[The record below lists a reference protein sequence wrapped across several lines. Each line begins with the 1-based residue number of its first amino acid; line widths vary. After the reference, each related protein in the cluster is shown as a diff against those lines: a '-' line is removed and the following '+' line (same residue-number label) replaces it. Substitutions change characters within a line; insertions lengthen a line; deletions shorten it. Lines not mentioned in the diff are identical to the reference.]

1 LAGVSVVEREGNR
14 VTLRVE
20 GYSVALVNAVRRVI
34 LSDVPVMAVDFAY
47 IYDNNTP
54 IYDEMI
60 SHRLGLVVL
69 SSEDAIERYRPP
81 EECKGREPGEEGA
94 EDCYVR
100 VDLQVEVPEDG
111 SGRYVTA
118 GELEISDPNVKPVY
132 PETPI
137 AYVGP
142 GQRIHL
148 VAYARLGRGR
158 EHGRWSPASLAA
170 LRYTPVVEIVGEASR
185 ECIECLEA
193 YPQVVE
199 ALEKGVR
206 GELRLEGLKRTS
218 GLKYCSEGPCKD
230 ALKVRYD
237 PGVLFLEVETTG
249 ALSPERTLRE
259 AVNILEEKIKR
270 FREAVRSAG
279 IQEEEAVRP

>member
-1 LAGVSVVEREGNR
+1 MAGIRVVERSGNR
-14 VTLRVE
+14 VTLRIE
-20 GYSVALVNAVRRVI
+20 GYSVALVNAVRRLI

-69 SSEDAIERYRPP
+69 ESEEALERYRPP
-81 EECKGREPGEEGA
+81 EECKGKEPGEEGA

-100 VDLQVEVPEDG
+100 IDLQVEVPEG
-111 SGRYVTA
+111 GNGRYVTA
-118 GELEISDPNVKPVY
+118 EELEISDPAVKPVY

-148 VAYARLGRGR
+148 VAYARLGRGK

-170 LRYTPVVEIVGEASR
+170 LRYTPVVEILGGASS
-185 ECIECLEA
+185 ECLECLEA
-193 YPQVVE
+193 YPEVVE
-199 ALEKGVR
+199 ALREGRK
-206 GELRLEGLKRTS
+206 GELRLEGHSRTS
-218 GLKYCSEGPCKD
+218 GLKYCSEGPCKG
-230 ALKVRYD
+230 AIKVSYD
-237 PGVLFLEVETTG
+237 PSVLYLEVETTG
-249 ALSPERTLRE
+249 ALSPEKTLLE
-259 AVNILEEKIKR
+259 AVRILEEKIKR

-279 IQEEEAVRP
+279 IQEEAVRP